1 MRCEVGLQLSET
13 HHRDAGTEYAMWSVV
28 QHSLCEDDNSRVHI
42 SLPFMF
48 RMCKHGC
55 PTGTDLWVEMIRG
68 LGGLLKAIVFD
79 GHCGPFLCVCVVGV
93 ADVLQI
99 WTGTC
104 GVEPMAI
111 SAR

>member
-1 MRCEVGLQLSET
+1 
-13 HHRDAGTEYAMWSVV
+13 
-28 QHSLCEDDNSRVHI
+28 
-42 SLPFMF
+42 MF

-79 GHCGPFLCVCVVGV
+79 GHCGPSVCVCVVVGV

-99 WTGTC
+99 LGRNLWDGSY
-104 GVEPMAI
+104 GNFGSRNLWKFGFSKIELGSSWNLNYG
-111 SAR
+111 SAERRSCDRKQTRGLGFVQE